1 MKALLPVG
9 ISFECSYDQQPIK
22 LQDFY
27 NLRCICCCLPHGLIL
42 IGCLEREYLKNGLRS
57 DVNSKL
63 KSDPIIEIDFR
74 YSLDRDW
81 NSVMIKEFI

>member
-1 MKALLPVG
+1 M
-9 ISFECSYDQQPIK
+9 
-22 LQDFY
+22 
-27 NLRCICCCLPHGLIL
+27 L

-57 DVNSKL
+57 NVNSKL